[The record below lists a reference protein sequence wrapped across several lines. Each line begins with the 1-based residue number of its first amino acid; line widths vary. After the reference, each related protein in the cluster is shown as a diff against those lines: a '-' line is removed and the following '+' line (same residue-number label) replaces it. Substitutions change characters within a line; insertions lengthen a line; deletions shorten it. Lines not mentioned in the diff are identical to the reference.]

1 MTFTAMWLSIYV
13 CCFFPDF
20 LHKNDSFT
28 ATDFRMVLRRDAGFF
43 GFGEYLVSEA
53 GLLLYL
59 LERRY
64 LNEVI
69 NPNYDN

>member
-1 MTFTAMWLSIYV
+1 
-13 CCFFPDF
+13 
-20 LHKNDSFT
+20 
-28 ATDFRMVLRRDAGFF
+28 MVLRRDAGFF